1 MPAVTL
7 AGDTELDRQ
16 CYGTGTAPQTIEAC
30 TVVIA
35 GGLVGRKDLGAAF
48 KLRGS
53 AYADVGEYDKAI
65 DDYGHAIEINPGDAE
80 VFNERGA
87 SFGGKG
93 QYAQSILE
101 YDRALALKPESPM
114 ALGQGGDGPARGSSG
129 RLQRIAPP
137 QAGQFQHI
145 GLARLCLSQARPSE
159 RLLPTMTPRLKSIPE
174 IPIPCSAGGLPSG

>member
-1 MPAVTL
+1 MRCLLFVCTLVGALTGVPAVTL

-65 DDYGHAIEINPGDAE
+65 DAVRTAESYAPEEVRSRLSGSVGADEDADIGGHIA
-80 VFNERGA
+80 
-87 SFGGKG
+87 
-93 QYAQSILE
+93 
-101 YDRALALKPESPM
+101 KPE
-114 ALGQGGDGPARGSSG
+114 A
-129 RLQRIAPP
+129 
-137 QAGQFQHI
+137 
-145 GLARLCLSQARPSE
+145 
-159 RLLPTMTPRLKSIPE
+159 
-174 IPIPCSAGGLPSG
+174 